1 MIVEYHRPE
10 TMDAALAL
18 LARNDPVTVPLGGGT
33 VLSRRG
39 KADFAVVDLQ
49 NLNLNTIKREG
60 DLLQVG
66 ATATLQELVRAHD
79 VPGALSHTAA
89 LEASFN
95 LRQAATIGGT
105 IASRDGK
112 SPLLAALLAMDAN
125 LKWLP
130 DERVVGLG
138 DWLPLRSDW
147 KRGLIVQVQIPLQA
161 ELRYEQVG
169 RTPADQP
176 IICIAVARWPS
187 GRVRIAFGGDIPL
200 PTLAVDGLTGSEI
213 DQVSYNAYSH
223 FRNPK
228 YSKTYILETTKALIH
243 RLLD

>member
-1 MIVEYHRPE
+1 MIIEYHRPE

-33 VLSRRG
+33 VLSRRV

-49 NLNLNTIKREG
+49 NLNLKAIKREG
-60 DLLQVG
+60 DLLHLG
-66 ATATLQELVRAHD
+66 ATATLQELVHAHG
-79 VPGALSHTAA
+79 VPGALAHAAA

-105 IASRDGK
+105 LASRDGK
-112 SPLLAALLAMDAN
+112 SPLLVALLAMDASLN
-125 LKWLP
+125 WLP
-130 DERVVGLG
+130 GESVVGLG

-147 KRGLIVQVQIPLQA
+147 KRGLIVQVQVPLQA

-176 IICIAVARWPS
+176 IISVAVARWPS
-187 GRVRIAFGGDIPL
+187 GRVRIAFGGDTPL
-200 PTLAVDGLTGSEI
+200 PVLAADGLTGSEI
-213 DQVSYNAYSH
+213 DQISNNAYSH
-223 FRNPK
+223 YRNPK

>member
-18 LARNDPVTVPLGGGT
+18 LARNEPVSVPLGGGT
-33 VLSRRG
+33 VLSRRV
-39 KADFAVVDLQ
+39 KAEFAVVDLQ
-49 NLNLNTIKREG
+49 NLNLDTIEREG
-60 DLLQVG
+60 DLLHIG
-66 ATATLQELVRAHD
+66 ATTTLQELVHAPD
-79 VPGALSHTAA
+79 VPSALAQAAA

-112 SPLLAALLAMDAN
+112 SPLLVALLAMDAS

-130 DERVVGLG
+130 GERMVGLG

-147 KRGLIVQVQIPLQA
+147 KRGLIVQVQVPLQA

-176 IICIAVARWPS
+176 IISVAVARWPS
-187 GRVRIAFGGDIPL
+187 GRVRIAFGGDTPL
-200 PTLAVDGLTGSEI
+200 PALVADGITGSGI
-213 DQVSYNAYSH
+213 DQISNNAYSH
-223 FRNPK
+223 YRDPK